1 MENGGWGT
9 SRELLAS
16 RAARPPCHHEERSVP
31 SGANPVRSPKDPQVQ
46 KHNDASDA
54 IRHGWKVTTSNLKH
68 VGHEER
74 LRDLA
79 LFDEEIN
86 PGETNDHHH
95 EAGGSKPFPAVPAD
109 ATRSTGHKQQLGWLT
124 LGIRK
129 TFSRA
134 EQSKSSSQ
142 RNCPGGCVISSPKVF
157 KTLLNKTAAGDSAGL
172 NWTR

>member
-1 MENGGWGT
+1 MTSVRMENGGWGT

-16 RAARPPCHHEERSVP
+16 RAARPPCHHEERSMP

-79 LFDEEIN
+79 LSDDKTH
-86 PGETNDHHH
+86 PGETNRHLHK
-95 EAGGSKPFPAVPAD
+95 AGGSKPFPAEPAGV
-109 ATRSTGHKQQLGWLT
+109 TRSTGHRQQLGWLT

-134 EQSKSSSQ
+134 EQEQLPEKLPRGL
-142 RNCPGGCVISSPKVF
+142 RNLISEGF
-157 KTLLNKTAAGDSAGL
+157 QNAAK
-172 NWTR
+172 